1 MSKHQQ
7 LFSEFPALQ
16 LVRTGRLVRLVGK
29 LTAILLVI
37 SIVALVFV
45 PWRQTAA
52 GTGTVV
58 ALDPQERP
66 QPVHSQSKGVISY
79 VKPGVREGSF
89 VEKDELVLRLTP
101 YAAEGV
107 QQIDTQIMAIESKLA
122 AGKSSLEVAE
132 QAAKLQVSSGQSMA
146 ESLNQEYLSASQK
159 WEQSKNEVQ
168 VSQAELEDKRNQLRI
183 AEEVAEKGIISREEL
198 FSKQQAVQSQLSKV
212 LKSESAVEQVYR
224 SLAAKE
230 EEIESKKQEI
240 DIKNRSANQKVLE
253 VISKLRT
260 IEKELIDLRN
270 KRGEL
275 DRLDV
280 RAPRT
285 GYIQSWFGVTG
296 SDSVKEGDRLF
307 VIVPETEDLA
317 VEMKVSG
324 NDMPLI
330 AEGDI
335 VRMQFEGWP
344 AVQFVGWPSV
354 AVGTFGGRINRVF
367 PTDDGKG
374 NFRVVVVPETSS
386 DSESGWPDKR
396 YLRQGVRANG
406 WVLLDR
412 VPLGYE
418 IWRQLNGFPPTVN
431 DKAPASEKEKSGKIK
446 LPKA

>member
-1 MSKHQQ
+1 MSKQQ
-7 LFSEFPALQ
+7 TLFSEFPALQ
-16 LVRTGRLVRLVGK
+16 LVRTGRVVRLVGK
-29 LTAILLVI
+29 LTTLMLVV

-52 GTGTVV
+52 GTGVVV

-79 VKPGVREGSF
+79 VKPGLREGSY

-107 QQIDTQIMAIESKLA
+107 QQIDTQVMAIESKLA
-122 AGKSSLEVAE
+122 IGNSSLEVAE
-132 QAAKLQVSSGQSMA
+132 QAAKLQISSGQSLA
-146 ESLNQEYLSASQK
+146 ESLNQEYLSSSQK
-159 WEQSKNEVQ
+159 WEQSKNEV
-168 VSQAELEDKRNQLRI
+168 VALQAELDDKRNQLRI
-183 AEEVAEKGIISREEL
+183 AEEVAAKGLVSREEL
-198 FSKQQAVQSQLSKV
+198 FSKRRAVESQLAKV
-212 LKSESAVEQVYR
+212 LKSESAVEEAYR
-224 SLAAKE
+224 TLAAKE

-280 RAPRT
+280 RAPRS
-285 GYIQSWFGVTG
+285 GLIQSWLGQAG

-307 VIVPETEDLA
+307 VIVPDTDELA

-330 AEGDI
+330 AEGDR
-335 VRMQFEGWP
+335 VRLQFEGWP

-354 AVGTFGGRINRVF
+354 AVGTFGGRVNRVF
-367 PTDDGKG
+367 PTDDGVG
-374 NFRVVVVPETSS
+374 NFRVVVTPDTSGES
-386 DSESGWPDKR
+386 DSAWPDRR

-406 WVLLDR
+406 WVLLDE
-412 VPLGYE
+412 VALGYE
-418 IWRQLNGFPPTVN
+418 VWRQLNGFPPTVN
-431 DKAPASEKEKSGKIK
+431 DKAPKDDKGSKVK